1 MNGLL
6 VLVLLAMTGAIA
18 YALGL
23 RNGSKSRPPYPSSNA
38 SVGPDPAA
46 GPDAYRAGYLAGHV
60 AGWRDAEARR
70 NPAAEAN
77 KQVPDPHIGAPFPRV
92 NPAPT
97 MPLPPQTSVTGPYS
111 VVPPTPRQ
119 QAPYQPAPRQA
130 APHPPA
136 PRQPMVASVQQPPVP
151 RETPEAAAARKE
163 KRDQQNINIT
173 LYVASLL
180 LVAAGALFVGTSLPG
195 VFRFMGIWF
204 ITALFY
210 IAGLIIHA
218 KVPRLRPAAVAF
230 VGTGLALIPVTGLAM
245 YNFALHDGP
254 AAWLVTSLLG
264 MAIYSYTAVRLDNK
278 VLAFL
283 SLSFVV
289 STAWSGVSVLG
300 GALVWY
306 FIAMIGVAVLLTLG
320 ALLRPRWIPPL
331 YIRPLMMLHPFVV
344 PAVAVAVT
352 VTPALLSRGEYAL
365 VMAVCGTYFTV
376 MAFVPGG
383 LFRLQNAYAA
393 RLAFTLA
400 LLGVVWD
407 LSEDVSLVMFAAV
420 VCLGVQ
426 SLGIAF
432 AGERLAPRF
441 WWNDAV
447 SCLGLQ
453 LVTAAALTMV
463 LGIGEFDLV
472 PYLPLFAAMLTAM
485 VVGWKAGGR
494 VEFAPGVVVAVA
506 LPFMGVLGS
515 WALSGLLIS
524 AGLYWFLRGAIQPR
538 AFREHLVLAGR
549 IALTLG
555 APAVAAGI
563 FEESD
568 NRVAASVLAF
578 VGAAVLQQVANAL
591 LMGGGV
597 RLLAP
602 WASTAAFGGSGM
614 AGLLILPVVDHVAGR
629 PALVTAVYLVLLAG
643 VASGFL
649 LFRRNAE
656 GDGSWRPALWE
667 FLAPGAVL
675 VAGLVGAVSVSLALG
690 NVVLLVGI
698 GYFCLTALR
707 LAPSL
712 HRQCYWWLA
721 RASAT
726 LLAASATYD
735 ATRDKGGLRIAGEMP
750 SVAVVVV
757 AMCAL
762 QLALPLLPGMRRR
775 YPQASMA
782 DAGVVLTVMA
792 AATSILTIAGSVGLL
807 PKHGWQPG
815 FTATATALAAVACG
829 MVLRRNSA
837 AWIFA
842 PVSLALLLALRMA
855 NIRDVEILLGIFAA
869 YCGYMVSVVRERRAR
884 GGYLLGIR
892 VLATAF
898 AGVVA
903 ADVSDSATTVSL
915 VIASTLV
922 LQHVAGLT
930 VRSRGI
936 DVAFQ
941 QGTVWVTLGV
951 QLALPVGYLLV
962 RNFDGG
968 GRWVVLVE
976 LALVWACAE
985 IARRYLKV
993 PGSEYFV
1000 IAAAGLGVVLAG
1012 PAARFPT
1019 ATWLHQPLLDKYQV
1033 PMVLLAL
1040 STLSTV
1046 VRCIFVARGSGAPA
1060 SEQGRGRWF
1069 WLSAALGFVVA
1080 GGLFSIGVSL
1090 SLTGLSMLVLA
1101 LALFAASHIERVPAL
1116 YVAAAPAVLVGSIV
1130 TVDGLLD
1137 GLPVGVWAA
1146 FMPWLLGGVGSS
1158 VLLYSAKLFGGREIA
1173 GVLWRRNALTG
1184 TAVVGLVS
1192 AAAVGLLR
1200 DGTALAGAALV
1211 IAAGVLVVVE
1221 IPYNK
1226 WLAAEVAGVLSV
1238 AAFQR
1243 ALLFVDNSRPD
1254 WFWAIQWYAIA
1265 LAVLAGLRYFKGQR
1279 SDGLLRLCV
1288 AAGVL
1293 SLTSLGTIFG
1303 GTPAQQ
1309 LYVLVAH
1316 VVLLAVGLLLAE
1328 RVIVWWGAAGVA
1340 LSIMWA
1346 LRSYAFA
1353 MLALVALGLIVLAV
1367 WRLNKRPQAGV
1378 ADKGSNNNPDDVPSQ
1393 AKDGIR

>member
-6 VLVLLAMTGAIA
+6 VLLLLVITGAIA

-23 RNGSKSRPPYPSSNA
+23 RKGSKSRPPYPTSNISA
-38 SVGPDPAA
+38 GPDPA
-46 GPDAYRAGYLAGHV
+46 GGSNAYRAGYLAGHV

-70 NPAAEAN
+70 DPVAETTR
-77 KQVPDPHIGAPFPRV
+77 QVPDLHIGASFPSAT
-92 NPAPT
+92 PAAT
-97 MPLPPQTSVTGPYS
+97 MPLQPPTSVTRPYS
-111 VVPPTPRQ
+111 VVPPTPPQ

-180 LVAAGALFVGTSLPG
+180 LVAAGALFVGTSLPEL
-195 VFRFMGIWF
+195 FRFMGIWF

-264 MAIYSYTAVRLDNK
+264 IAIYSYTAVRLDNK

-289 STAWSGVSVLG
+289 STAWSGVSILG

-344 PAVAVAVT
+344 PAVAIAVT
-352 VTPALLSRGEYAL
+352 LTPALLSRGEYAL

-383 LFRLQNAYAA
+383 LFRLQHVYAA

-407 LSEDVSLVMFAAV
+407 LSADVSLVMFAAI

-426 SLGIAF
+426 SLGVAF
-432 AGERLAPRF
+432 AGERVAPRY

-453 LVTAAALTMV
+453 LVTAAALTVV
-463 LGIGEFDLV
+463 LGIGQFDLP
-472 PYLPLFAAMLTAM
+472 PYLPLFVTMLTAM
-485 VVGWKAGGR
+485 VVGWKVGGR
-494 VEFAPGVVVAVA
+494 VEFAPGVVLAVA
-506 LPFMGVLGS
+506 LPFMGVLGA
-515 WALSGLLIS
+515 WPLSGLLLS
-524 AGLYWFLRGAIQPR
+524 AGLYSFLRGAIQPDALR
-538 AFREHLVLAGR
+538 QHLVLAGR
-549 IALTLG
+549 IALTLS

-563 FEESD
+563 FEESA
-568 NRVAASVLAF
+568 NQVAASVLAF
-578 VGAAVLQQVANAL
+578 IGAAVLQQVANAL

-602 WASTAAFGGSGM
+602 WASIAAFGGSGM

-629 PALVTAVYLVLLAG
+629 PAVVTAVYLVLLAG
-643 VASGFL
+643 VASGSL
-649 LFRRNAE
+649 LFRRDAE
-656 GDGSWRPALWE
+656 GDGPWRPALWE
-667 FLAPGAVL
+667 FLAPTAVL
-675 VAGLVGAVSVSLALG
+675 VSGVVGAVSVSLALG

-698 GYFCLTALR
+698 GYICLTALR

-712 HRQCYWWLA
+712 HRQCYWWLG

-726 LLAASATYD
+726 LLAASAIYD
-735 ATRDKGGLRIAGEMP
+735 ATRDSGGLRVAGEVP

-757 AMCAL
+757 VMCTL
-762 QLALPLLPGMRRR
+762 QLVLPLLPGMRRR
-775 YPQASMA
+775 YPQASMV

-792 AATSILTIAGSVGLL
+792 AATSLLTLAGSVGLL
-807 PKHGWQPG
+807 LKHGWQPG
-815 FTATATALAAVACG
+815 FTTMATALAAVACG
-829 MVLRRNSA
+829 MVLRRHSA

-842 PVSLALLLALRMA
+842 PVSLVLLLALRMQS
-855 NIRDVEILLGIFAA
+855 IRDVEILLGIFAA
-869 YCGYMVSVVRERRAR
+869 YSGYMVSVVRERRVR
-884 GGYLLGIR
+884 GGYLLGVR
-892 VLATAF
+892 VLSTAF
-898 AGVVA
+898 VGVLA
-903 ADVSDSATTVSL
+903 ADITDSATTVSL
-915 VIASTLV
+915 VIALALV
-922 LQHVAGLT
+922 VQHVAGVA
-930 VRSRGI
+930 VRIRGT

-941 QGTVWVTLGV
+941 QATVWATLGV
-951 QLALPVGYLLV
+951 QLALPVGYLLM

-976 LALVWACAE
+976 LALVLVCAP

-993 PGSEYFV
+993 HGSEYFV
-1000 IAAAGLGVVLAG
+1000 IAAAGLGLVLAG
-1012 PAARFPT
+1012 PAVNFPT

-1033 PMVLLAL
+1033 PMVLLVL
-1040 STLSTV
+1040 STASTV
-1046 VRCIFVARGSGAPA
+1046 ARCIVRSRGSGADTRA
-1060 SEQGRGRWF
+1060 QGSDRWF
-1069 WLSAALGFVVA
+1069 WLSSALGFVVV
-1080 GGLFSIGVSL
+1080 GGLFSTGVSL
-1090 SLTGLSMLVLA
+1090 TLTGLSMLVLA
-1101 LALFAASHIERVPAL
+1101 LALFAASHIEKVPAL
-1116 YVAAAPAVLVGSIV
+1116 YAVAAPAVLMGSIAA
-1130 TVDGLLD
+1130 VDGLLD
-1137 GLPVGVWAA
+1137 GLPLGVWAA
-1146 FMPWLLGGVGSS
+1146 FMPWLLGGVGAS
-1158 VLLYSAKLFGGREIA
+1158 VLLYSAKALGGRDIG
-1173 GVLWRRNALTG
+1173 GVLWRRNALAG

-1192 AAAVGLLR
+1192 SAAVGLLR
-1200 DGTALAGAALV
+1200 DGTALVGAALI
-1211 IAAGVLVVVE
+1211 IAAGVLAVVE
-1221 IPYNK
+1221 IPYSK
-1226 WLAAEVAGVLSV
+1226 WVAAEVAGVLSL

-1254 WFWAIQWYAIA
+1254 WFWAIQWYVIA
-1265 LAVLAGLRYFKGQR
+1265 LAVLAGLRYLRGQR

-1288 AAGVL
+1288 AAGAL

-1316 VVLLAVGLLLAE
+1316 VVVLAAGLLLAE
-1328 RVIVWWGAAGVA
+1328 RIIVWWGAAGVA

-1367 WRLNKRPQAGV
+1367 WRLNKRPHAGT
-1378 ADKGSNNNPDDVPSQ
+1378 AAERPDSNPDDVPSQ